1 MLDATQALTVIAP
14 IDPNKRKILDDR
26 LAAISEHPKTNE
38 IFRPH
43 ELPYTHFMRFVVIP
57 GDDKIGLPAL
67 LAWESNHDRSADTY
81 IEAVLHSSPLERIFE
96 CCERFPRTVDNQVT
110 WMLDHTVRAS
120 AFYTAYRG
128 VPRNRVD
135 NDQRVHGALRKAI
148 DSKPIRS
155 SLLDLPPTEI
165 QRRLCEHVRVEHPDL
180 DIRTPRDQEWRWW
193 LGRILTGIGFV
204 LALPFLLLIAGP
216 WWLVLRHKER
226 KDVPDPINRPVHDD
240 NLLAEFEDQVTQNQL
255 THIVDIK
262 PGWFR
267 YTTLV
272 TVMFAIDLLAR
283 IHFVRGNLAG
293 ITSIHFARWVIVK
306 DRWSK
311 GRKKRHRLLFFSNY
325 DGSWESYLGE
335 FVDRAS
341 NGLTGVW
348 SNTDGFPRTRNLIR
362 AGARDEE
369 AFKQWARNHQ
379 IRTQVWWS
387 GVPDSTVQNVL
398 DDLWIRRY
406 LDGGLPD
413 DQVSTWLRKL

>member
-14 IDPNKRKILDDR
+14 IDPAKRKTLDER
-26 LAAISEHPKTNE
+26 LAAIADKPKTND
-38 IFRPH
+38 IFRPQD
-43 ELPYTHFMRFVVIP
+43 LPYTHFMRFVVIE
-57 GDDKIGLPAL
+57 GDGELPAL
-67 LAWESNHDRSADTY
+67 LAWESNHDRVADTY
-81 IEAVLHSSPLERIFE
+81 IEAVLHSSTIESVFH
-96 CCERFPRTVDNQVT
+96 CCERFPRLVDDQVR

-128 VPRNRVD
+128 MPRDRVG
-135 NDQRVHGALRKAI
+135 NDRRVHDALRAAV
-148 DSKPIRS
+148 DSKTMRA
-155 SLLDLPPTEI
+155 SLVKLPPSEI
-165 QRRLCEHVRVEHPDL
+165 QRRLCEHVRVSHPDL

-193 LGRILTGIGFV
+193 LGRILTAIGFV
-204 LALPFLLLIAGP
+204 FALPFLLLIAGP

-226 KDVPDPINRPVHDD
+226 TDVPDPINRPVHDD
-240 NLLAEFEDQVTQNQL
+240 KLHAEFEDQVTQNQL
-255 THIVDIK
+255 THIVEIK

-293 ITSIHFARWVIVK
+293 ITSIHFARWVIIK

-311 GRKKRHRLLFFSNY
+311 GTKRHRLLFFSNY

-348 SNTDGFPRTRNLIR
+348 SNTVGFPRTRHLIK

-398 DDLWIRRY
+398 DDMWIRRY

-413 DQVSTWLRKL
+413 DEVSTWLRKL